1 MQAGASKKQVDW
13 GKEEVFFESA
23 PHRGDLAVN
32 IALGATLVWLP
43 LSIAAIGRGAF
54 VKYRFTDKRISVIT
68 SAPWKSELSTMG
80 SPDSTQQMY
89 QQALPLCMLDRLDIL
104 RARRNESCLFD
115 RRRAA

>member
-68 SAPWKSELSTMG
+68 TAPWKSEPFNLKGACTPACRVLSIRCVG
-80 SPDSTQQMY
+80 LHAGQCSIY
-89 QQALPLCMLDRLDIL
+89 
-104 RARRNESCLFD
+104 
-115 RRRAA
+115 

>member
-1 MQAGASKKQVDW
+1 MPVAVSPSYTASLCPQSKCSRVLSTHSCCRQQCFVISPTSQAGASKKQVDW

-68 SAPWKSELSTMG
+68 SAPWKSELPS
-80 SPDSTQQMY
+80 
-89 QQALPLCMLDRLDIL
+89 
-104 RARRNESCLFD
+104 
-115 RRRAA
+115 